1 MREIWEYIKEHIKV
15 FIGGAVGLI
24 VGVLMLTL
32 GFWATLLLVI
42 TTSLGALFIGK
53 PEARDTA
60 RAWAGELETLFEM
73 RDILKS
79 DKFTPEQNE
88 YINEIVKKFEE
99 NAIYIDSVIS
109 KYNKDGWKI
118 DRIGRVDLSILRLAL
133 IEIFYMEDMPFKVT
147 ANEAVELAK
156 KYSAE
161 KSPSYINGVLAS
173 VARDFDVSGN

>member
-1 MREIWEYIKEHIKV
+1 MSKRLARE
-15 FIGGAVGLI
+15 AA
-24 VGVLMLTL
+24 MC
-32 GFWATLLLVI
+32 LLYEREMN
-42 TTSLGALFIGK
+42 GE
-53 PEARDTA
+53 P
-60 RAWAGELETLFEM
+60 GELETLFEM

-118 DRIGRVDLSILRLAL
+118 DRIGRVDLSILRFAL

-156 KYSAE
+156 
-161 KSPSYINGVLAS
+161 SYGADKASGFINGILAS
-173 VARDFDVSGN
+173 VVKEISE

>member
-1 MREIWEYIKEHIKV
+1 MSKRLARE
-15 FIGGAVGLI
+15 AA
-24 VGVLMLTL
+24 MC
-32 GFWATLLLVI
+32 LLYEREMN
-42 TTSLGALFIGK
+42 GE
-53 PEARDTA
+53 P
-60 RAWAGELETLFEM
+60 GELETLFEM

-156 KYSAE
+156 EYSAE

>member
-1 MREIWEYIKEHIKV
+1 MSKRLARE
-15 FIGGAVGLI
+15 AA
-24 VGVLMLTL
+24 MC
-32 GFWATLLLVI
+32 LLYEREMN
-42 TTSLGALFIGK
+42 GE
-53 PEARDTA
+53 P
-60 RAWAGELETLFEM
+60 GELETLFEK

>member
-1 MREIWEYIKEHIKV
+1 MSKRLAREAAMCLLYEWEMNGE
-15 FIGGAVGLI
+15 
-24 VGVLMLTL
+24 
-32 GFWATLLLVI
+32 
-42 TTSLGALFIGK
+42 
-53 PEARDTA
+53 P
-60 RAWAGELETLFEM
+60 GELETLFEM

>member
-1 MREIWEYIKEHIKV
+1 MSKRLARE
-15 FIGGAVGLI
+15 AA
-24 VGVLMLTL
+24 MC
-32 GFWATLLLVI
+32 LLYEREMN
-42 TTSLGALFIGK
+42 GE
-53 PEARDTA
+53 P
-60 RAWAGELETLFEM
+60 GELETLFEL

>member
-1 MREIWEYIKEHIKV
+1 MSKRLARE
-15 FIGGAVGLI
+15 AA
-24 VGVLMLTL
+24 MC
-32 GFWATLLLVI
+32 LLYERE
-42 TTSLGALFIGK
+42 TNGE
-53 PEARDTA
+53 P
-60 RAWAGELETLFEM
+60 GELETLFEM

>member
-1 MREIWEYIKEHIKV
+1 MSKRLARE
-15 FIGGAVGLI
+15 AA
-24 VGVLMLTL
+24 MC
-32 GFWATLLLVI
+32 LLYEREMN
-42 TTSLGALFIGK
+42 GE
-53 PEARDTA
+53 P
-60 RAWAGELETLFEM
+60 GELETLFEM

-118 DRIGRVDLSILRLAL
+118 DRIDRVDLSILRLAL